1 MFKISTA
8 SDKTLF
14 TPGPLT
20 TSLTVKKAM
29 LHDAGSWHFDF
40 NARVAAIRSRILT
53 LAGVSRDEGYEC
65 VLLQG
70 SGTFGIESVFATT
83 VPPNGK
89 VLVLANGAYGER
101 MVQMLE
107 YAGIAH
113 SVIRTSENQ
122 IPDVK
127 TVEETL
133 RADAEISLVAMVHCE
148 TTTGILNPVDSIG
161 KAVKQ
166 QGRSFFVDAMSSFGA
181 IPIGMKELD
190 IDFLVSSAN
199 KCIEGVP
206 GFSFVIAKRDS
217 LLANEG
223 HARSLSLDLI
233 AQLRCFEKNGQF
245 RYSPPTHS
253 LLAFEQALNELEE
266 EGGIAQRG
274 ARYEKNHQT
283 LIEGMTSLGFKSYL
297 PTELQSFII
306 TSFHYPDDPSFDFQT
321 FYRALSDRGKIIY
334 PGKISQVD
342 LFRIGSI
349 GRIFPSDSESIVDMI
364 GRVIKEL
371 GIRVSSK

>member
-1 MFKISTA
+1 MFNISTA

-40 NARVAAIRSRILT
+40 NAKVASIRTRLLT
-53 LAGVSRDEGYEC
+53 LAGVSRDDGYEC
-65 VLLQG
+65 IPLQG
-70 SGTFGIESVFATT
+70 SGTFGIEAVFVTT
-83 VPPNGK
+83 VAPTGK

-107 YAGIAH
+107 YSGIAH
-113 SVIRTSENQ
+113 TVIRTAENE
-122 IPDVK
+122 IPD
-127 TVEETL
+127 
-133 RADAEISLVAMVHCE
+133 ADDVDAALEADPDISLVAMVHCE
-148 TTTGILNPVDSIG
+148 TTTGILNPIESI
-161 KAVKQ
+161 ARVAKQ
-166 QGRSFFVDAMSSFGA
+166 HGRAFFVDAMSSFGA
-181 IPIGMKELD
+181 IPIGMKDLD

-199 KCIEGVP
+199 KCVEGVP
-206 GFSFVIAKRDS
+206 GFSFVLAKRDS

-223 HARSLSLDLI
+223 QARSLSLDLI

-253 LLAFEQALNELEE
+253 LLAFEQALNELDE
-266 EGGIAQRG
+266 EGGIEKRG
-274 ARYEKNHQT
+274 ARYAKNHQT
-283 LIEGMTSLGFKSYL
+283 LLEGMTSLGFKSYL
-297 PTELQSFII
+297 PSELQSIII
-306 TSFHYPDDPSFDFQT
+306 TSFHYPEDPSFDFQD

-349 GRIFPSDSESIVDMI
+349 GRIFPSDSESIVDTI
-364 GRVIKEL
+364 A
-371 GIRVSSK
+371 RVSKDLGYKISS

>member
-1 MFKISTA
+1 MFNITTA

-40 NARVAAIRSRILT
+40 NARVASIRNRILT
-53 LAGVSRDEGYEC
+53 LAGVSREGGYEC

-70 SGTFGIESVFATT
+70 SGTFGIESVFSTS
-83 VPPNGK
+83 VPPTGK

-107 YAGIAH
+107 YAAIEH
-113 SVIRTSENQ
+113 SVLRTPENQ
-122 IPDVK
+122 IPEASA
-127 TVEETL
+127 VEAAL
-133 RADAEISLVAMVHCE
+133 KADADITLVAMVHCE
-148 TTTGILNPVDSIG
+148 TTTGILNPVEAI
-161 KAVKQ
+161 ATIVKKQ
-166 QGRSFFVDAMSSFGA
+166 NRAFLLDAMSSFGA
-181 IPIGMKELD
+181 IPIGLKELD

-206 GFSFVIAKRDS
+206 GFSFVLAKRES

-253 LLAFEQALNELEE
+253 LLAFEQALNELDE

-283 LIEGMTSLGFKSYL
+283 LLEGMTSLGFKPYL
-297 PTELQSFII
+297 PKDLQSFII
-306 TSFHYPDDPSFDFQT
+306 TSFHYPNDSSFDFQE

-349 GRIFPSDSESIVDMI
+349 GRIFPSDSESIVDAI
-364 GRVIKEL
+364 ARVVRDL
-371 GIRVSSK
+371 GISVSS

>member
-1 MFKISTA
+1 MITTS

-20 TSLTVKKAM
+20 TSLSVKKAM

-40 NARVAAIRSRILT
+40 NARVKEFRNKLLN
-53 LAGVSRDEGYEC
+53 LAGVSKDDGYEC
-65 VLLQG
+65 IPLQG
-70 SGTFGIESVFATT
+70 SGTFGIESVFTTT

-107 YAGIAH
+107 YSGIDH
-113 SVIRTSENQ
+113 TVIRSAENQ
-122 IPDVK
+122 IPDPLKVDEALSSDK
-127 TVEETL
+127 
-133 RADAEISLVAMVHCE
+133 DISLVALVHCE
-148 TTTGILNPVDSIG
+148 TTTGILNPLPEIAQIVNRH
-161 KAVKQ
+161 KRQ
-166 QGRSFFVDAMSSFGA
+166 FFVDAMSSFGA
-181 IPIGMKELD
+181 IPIHIRELG

-206 GFSFVIAKRDS
+206 GFSFVLARRES

-233 AQLRCFEKNGQF
+233 GQLRCFEKNGQF

-253 LLAFEQALNELEE
+253 ILAFEQALKELEG
-266 EGGIAQRG
+266 EGGIEQRG
-274 ARYEKNHQT
+274 ARYAKNQKT
-283 LIEGMTSLGFKSYL
+283 LVDGMTQLGFKPYL
-297 PTELQSFII
+297 PAALQSIII
-306 TSFHYPDDPSFDFQT
+306 TSFHYPKDASFDFQV
-321 FYRALSDRGKIIY
+321 FYRSLSDRGKIIY

-349 GRIFPSDSESIVDMI
+349 GRIFPSDSEAIVDAI
-364 GRVIKEL
+364 ARVVNEL
-371 GIRVSSK
+371 GIEV